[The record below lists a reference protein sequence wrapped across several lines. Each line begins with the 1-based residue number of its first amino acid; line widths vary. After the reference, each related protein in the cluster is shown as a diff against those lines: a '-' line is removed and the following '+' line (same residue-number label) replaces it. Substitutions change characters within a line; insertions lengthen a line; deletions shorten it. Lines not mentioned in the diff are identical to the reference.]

1 MKKICP
7 YCGRAG
13 ELGTV
18 CEGCG
23 YVLQE
28 SDRSVSEA
36 ERDSARESERA
47 GCQKQGRGEAGGAKS
62 ASAAGGAASAS
73 SPGAVPHTPS
83 PGGVQHAPSPGGVQH
98 APSPGAVPH
107 ATAPGEATRFQ
118 EREERGTAPAAGR
131 APEADRRGA
140 LASPSPTVGKR
151 LWNLILYVIS
161 VPAALFGIACFAS
174 IFVVGQTYHYTL
186 GDNLVM
192 FFLGLLFV
200 AFAGR
205 LQLAARMVSRQ
216 DRRRRIFNAVMAA
229 SFICIILIVFLFG

>member
-36 ERDSARESERA
+36 ERDSARGSER
-47 GCQKQGRGEAGGAKS
+47 GGGQKQGRGEAEGAKS

-73 SPGAVPHTPS
+73 SPGAVPHT
-83 PGGVQHAPSPGGVQH
+83 PSPGGVQH

-118 EREERGTAPAAGR
+118 EREERGTAPAAGQ

-174 IFVVGQTYHYTL
+174 IFVVGRTYHYTL
-186 GDNLVM
+186 L
-192 FFLGLLFV
+192 
-200 AFAGR
+200 
-205 LQLAARMVSRQ
+205 S
-216 DRRRRIFNAVMAA
+216 
-229 SFICIILIVFLFG
+229 LIHI

>member
-36 ERDSARESERA
+36 ERDSARGSERE
-47 GCQKQGRGEAGGAKS
+47 GVRGGGQKQGRGAAGGAKS
-62 ASAAGGAASAS
+62 ASAAGGAAS
-73 SPGAVPHTPS
+73 VPS

-98 APSPGAVPH
+98 TPSPGGVPH
-107 ATAPGEATRFQ
+107 TTAPGEATRFQ

-131 APEADRRGA
+131 A
-140 LASPSPTVGKR
+140 LS
-151 LWNLILYVIS
+151 LIHI
-161 VPAALFGIACFAS
+161 
-174 IFVVGQTYHYTL
+174 
-186 GDNLVM
+186 
-192 FFLGLLFV
+192 
-200 AFAGR
+200 
-205 LQLAARMVSRQ
+205 
-216 DRRRRIFNAVMAA
+216 
-229 SFICIILIVFLFG
+229 